1 MNEIAIRQF
10 VEQTAD
16 YLQRH
21 QDCLEPA
28 ELDSVTELYQ
38 DLTSELERQQL
49 FDDLYD

>member
-10 VEQTAD
+10 VEQTAT
-16 YLQRH
+16 YLRRNQE
-21 QDCLEPA
+21 CLDPV

-38 DLTSELERQQL
+38 DLTMELERQQL